1 MPELKTCPRCGAK
14 LSGDGPGGSCPACL
28 LALAITPP
36 GDEPSIG
43 ESEPNAASPAPPPR
57 KIRYFGDYE
66 LLEEIARGGMGVVYR
81 ARQLSLNRPVALKMI
96 AAGQLATPAAIQR
109 FHTEAEAAAR
119 LDHPHIVPIY
129 EIGQYEAH
137 HYFSMKLIE
146 GGTLADLS
154 LKAKVQS
161 PKWPESAARLV
172 GTVARAA
179 HYAHQRGIL
188 HRDLK
193 PTNILLDDQSE
204 PHITDFGLAKLV
216 EDDSSL
222 TVSAAMLGTPA
233 YMAPEQ
239 AAGGARQ
246 LTTAADTYSLGAILY
261 ELLTGQAPFRAETA
275 VEMLRQVCEQEPPPP
290 RSLNPKLDRD
300 LETIC
305 LKCLSKDPLKRYA
318 DASGLAQDLDHW
330 RRGEPILARPV
341 GAVEKAWRWC
351 RRRPVT
357 AGLLAALL
365 IVFVAGLGGILWE
378 WRQSQRNADAATDKL
393 IDAYI
398 AQARATRRTDGVGR
412 RYDSL
417 AAVSNAANLKPTAA
431 QRDQLRNEAIA
442 AFALTDLRVARQW
455 PVVHPWREEA
465 DEITASW
472 RCDPHLRIYAQ
483 IQHGEVTLRQVAD
496 DHQIARLPGVASDPK
511 GLYRFSPDGRFLGV
525 LYADKTNRL
534 WEIASGKMV
543 AAIPYDSSWAISP
556 DNRSLA
562 VSYPDGS
569 LSILEVDTWKESRRI
584 PLHSYTLIEFFP
596 DAARLIGVPE
606 SDDRV
611 EIADLATG
619 KILNTFM
626 SPDPVS
632 ALALSTDGHSLAAGG
647 DQGRVY
653 IWNIATGELL
663 DIDAHQGQVGR
674 LAFNHADTL
683 LASASSA
690 SWTSADGMF
699 RLWDPATG
707 RVLLSG
713 PGDDY
718 QIQFS
723 DDDRYLAY
731 GDVRNVSLV
740 AVTPH
745 PALRLL
751 GRAQR
756 ELGSWPAPAF
766 SPDGRLLA
774 TVNGDDI
781 QLWDLVAGKD
791 LAVVP
796 EHGDAVFHPDGT
808 SLITSEFRGGFYRW
822 PIERDDGAT
831 NLVRLGP
838 RTLLSADGHYGP
850 FGLSRNGRFLA
861 MLQSNDTAV
870 VVFNL
875 ANPSNSTLLGPI
887 SNVVDSVAISPDG
900 RFVATGV
907 GQRPVVQIWDV
918 ARRQVLT
925 ELPMPPSPIVKV
937 GFSPDGRWLAASGGY
952 DPVYRLYRTGSWES
966 RIQLTGSHDQLAVPE
981 LDAFSPDGEIWA
993 IGNPPFHTRLYSTA
1007 TGRQLAILEPPH
1019 QMPIASL
1026 AFSPDGATLAVMQND
1041 SVVQLW
1047 DLRQI
1052 RQQLAALNLDLDL
1065 PPYPTVPPPDETRPI
1080 HAEIAETP
1088 AAAQRRN
1095 FLARTIPPRP
1105 ADAPAQLIDL
1115 STHYNAALTESWH
1128 ERVGGN
1134 DLSELIPGMRELAGT
1149 LFDVRGLIQLG
1160 KTSPDDLEYPW
1171 RIPRIH
1177 VNQLCARLHFLHSA
1191 IFAGQTPGGTR
1202 IGSYAIHY
1210 VNGRFDVFNIELGN
1224 NVLDWWGQPQDSLT
1238 NAVVAWIGENE
1249 KSRKTAQKIRLF
1261 KTTWNNPFPS
1271 VPIARIE
1278 FFAAYVQA
1286 KPFLVAITAE

>member
-36 GDEPSIG
+36 GDDPSI
-43 ESEPNAASPAPPPR
+43 EEPALNAPPPGPPLR

-96 AAGQLATPAAIQR
+96 TAGQLATRASIQR

-119 LDHPHIVPIY
+119 LDHPNIVPIY
-129 EIGQYEAH
+129 EIGQYEAQ
-137 HYFSMKLIE
+137 HYFSMKLIA

-161 PKWPESAARLV
+161 PKSPECAARLV
-172 GTVARAA
+172 GTVARAV
-179 HYAHQRGIL
+179 HYGHQRGIL

-193 PTNILLDDQSE
+193 PTNILLDEQGG
-204 PHITDFGLAKLV
+204 PHVTDFGLAKLV

-222 TVSAAMLGTPA
+222 TVSATMLGTPA

-239 AAGGARQ
+239 AAGRARQ
-246 LTTAADTYSLGAILY
+246 LTTAADIYSLGAILY
-261 ELLTGQAPFRAETA
+261 ELLTGQVPFRAETA
-275 VEMLRQVCEQEPPPP
+275 VETLRQVCEAEPPPP

-305 LKCLSKDPLKRYA
+305 LKCLSKDPQKRYGSA
-318 DASGLAQDLDHW
+318 DMLAQDLEHW
-330 RRGEPILARPV
+330 RNGEPIVARPV
-341 GAVEKAWRWC
+341 GAAEKAWHWC

-365 IVFVAGLGGILWE
+365 FVFAVGLVGILWE
-378 WRQSQRNADAATDKL
+378 WRQARRNADVATDKL
-393 IDAYI
+393 IEAYI
-398 AQARATRRTDGVGR
+398 AQARATRRTGSVGR
-412 RYDSL
+412 RYESL
-417 AAVSNAANLKPTAA
+417 AAVSNAATLNPTSA
-431 QRDQLRNEAIA
+431 QREQLRNEAIA
-442 AFALTDLRVARQW
+442 AFALTDLRVAKQW
-455 PVVHPWREEA
+455 PVVHPWREQA
-465 DEITASW
+465 DEVTASW
-472 RCDPHLRIYAQ
+472 RSDPHLRLYAQ
-483 IQHGEVTLRQVAD
+483 IEHGEVTIRQVAD
-496 DHQIARLPGVASDPK
+496 DREISRLPGVGSDPK
-511 GLYRFSPDGRFLGV
+511 GLYPFSRDGRFLGV
-525 LYADKTNRL
+525 VYADKTNRL
-534 WEIASGKMV
+534 WEIANGKMV
-543 AAIPYDSSWAISP
+543 AAIPSSASWAFSP
-556 DNRSLA
+556 DNRFLA
-562 VSYPDGS
+562 VSNPEGS
-569 LSILEVDTWKESRRI
+569 LSIQDVDSWKESRRVS
-584 PLHSYTLIEFFP
+584 LHSYTVIEFFS
-596 DAARLIGVPE
+596 DANRIAGVPE

-611 EIADLATG
+611 EIVNLATG
-619 KILNTFM
+619 KILDTFM
-626 SPDPVS
+626 TPDPVS
-632 ALALSTDGHSLAAGG
+632 ALAISTDGHSLAAGG

-653 IWNIATGELL
+653 IWNIATGERL
-663 DIDAHQGQVGR
+663 DIDAHQGEVGR
-674 LAFNHADTL
+674 LAFNHAATL

-690 SWTSADGMF
+690 SWTSADGTF

-707 RVLLSG
+707 RLLLSG

-718 QIQFS
+718 PIQFS
-723 DDDRYLAY
+723 DDDRFLAY

-751 GRAQR
+751 GRAHR
-756 ELGSWPAPAF
+756 ELGSWPPPAF

-774 TVNGDDI
+774 TVSGDDI
-781 QLWDLVAGKD
+781 QLWDLAAGKK

-796 EHGDAVFHPDGT
+796 EYGDALFHPDGT
-808 SLITSEFRGGFYRW
+808 SLITSSFRGGFYRW
-822 PIERDDGAT
+822 PIQRDDSAT
-831 NLVRLGP
+831 NLVRVGP
-838 RTLLSADGHYGP
+838 RTLVSADGHYGP
-850 FGLSRNGRFLA
+850 FGLSRDGRFLA

-870 VVFNL
+870 LVFHL
-875 ANPSNSTLLGPI
+875 ANPSNSILLGPI
-887 SNVVDSVAISPDG
+887 SNAVDSVAISPDG

-907 GQRPVVQIWDV
+907 AQRAVVQVWDV
-918 ARRQVLT
+918 ARRQVLA

-937 GFSPDGRWLAASGGY
+937 GFSSDGRWLAASGGY
-952 DPVYRLYRTGSWES
+952 DPVYRLYRTGSWVS
-966 RIQLTGSHDQLAVPE
+966 RIQLTGSQDQLAVPE

-1007 TGRQLAILEPPH
+1007 TGRPLAILEPPH

-1052 RQQLAALNLDLDL
+1052 RQQLAALNLDWDL
-1065 PPYPTVPPPDETRPI
+1065 PPYSAVRPFETRPV

-1105 ADAPAQLIDL
+1105 ADAPGRLIDL
-1115 STHYNAALTESWH
+1115 SNYYNAALTESWH
-1128 ERVGGN
+1128 EKIGRN
-1134 DLSELIPGMRELAGT
+1134 DLSELSPGVRELAGT

-1160 KTSPDDLEYPW
+1160 NTTPDELEYPW

-1191 IFAGQTPGGTR
+1191 IFAGQTPSGTR
-1202 IGSYAIHY
+1202 IGAYAIHY
-1210 VNGRFDVFNIELGN
+1210 VNGRFDVFNIEVGN
-1224 NVLDWWGQPQDSLT
+1224 TVLDWWSQPQDAVT

-1249 KSRKTAQKIRLF
+1249 KSRKTTQKIRLF

-1278 FFAAYVQA
+1278 FLAAYVQA